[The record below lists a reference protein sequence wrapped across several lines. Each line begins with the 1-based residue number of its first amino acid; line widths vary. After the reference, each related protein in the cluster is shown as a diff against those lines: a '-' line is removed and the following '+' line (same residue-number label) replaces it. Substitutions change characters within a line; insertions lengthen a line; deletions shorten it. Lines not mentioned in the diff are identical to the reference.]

1 MTAGKRARLDAHA
14 AKMRGRYGMTVEAE
28 REESRKFGRRPQRK
42 RSEVDYYHGMY
53 APNFARE
60 MLSLTLAA
68 ESGKRRTQPH
78 PGA

>member
-1 MTAGKRARLDAHA
+1 MIMTAGKRARLDAHA
-14 AKMRGRYGMTVEAE
+14 AKMRGRAVEAE

-42 RSEVDYYHGMY
+42 RSEVDYYHGVY

-78 PGA
+78 PGD